1 MLTLKY
7 QPKYLNN
14 SSISIGGITAL
25 FKMSF
30 GRICIEEDE
39 AFFIPKVEH
48 LSTLIIIPVHVHHRE
63 K

>member
-1 MLTLKY
+1 M
-7 QPKYLNN
+7 
-14 SSISIGGITAL
+14 SIGGITVL

-30 GRICIEEDE
+30 GRNCMEEVE
-39 AFFIPKVEH
+39 AFSIPKVEH